1 MTSPDEAGGSPPA
14 TLTPTGW
21 EPPVPEGAPTPAT
34 PRLPAGLH
42 ATLQGHLA
50 PGATPAYV
58 HQDVLTEIAR
68 HGRNALG
75 RAGGLLLGSR
85 HGVGPEGWIE
95 VDGFAAAGPVESN
108 TLLAA
113 RLQAALLDEST
124 IDLEKVVGWFYCRP
138 APGPRPT
145 PQELRLHRT
154 LFPAQDWPLLLL
166 VETRRA
172 RLTLFQLRDETAQ
185 GTGFFLLN
193 EAR

>member
-42 ATLQGHLA
+42 ATLQGHLV

-85 HGVGPEGWIE
+85 HGVGPEIVQYRE
-95 VDGFAAAGPVESN
+95 VLPEVALEGEDTDPGLTSH
-108 TLLAA
+108 A
-113 RLQAALLDEST
+113 RRGGA
-124 IDLEKVVGWFYCRP
+124 
-138 APGPRPT
+138 
-145 PQELRLHRT
+145 
-154 LFPAQDWPLLLL
+154 
-166 VETRRA
+166 
-172 RLTLFQLRDETAQ
+172 AQ
-185 GTGFFLLN
+185 GG
-193 EAR
+193 RRR